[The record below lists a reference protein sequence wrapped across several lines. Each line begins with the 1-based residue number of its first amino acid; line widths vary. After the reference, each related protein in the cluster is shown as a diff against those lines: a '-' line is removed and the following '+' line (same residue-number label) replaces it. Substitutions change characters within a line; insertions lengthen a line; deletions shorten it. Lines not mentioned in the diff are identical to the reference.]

1 MRIYEENEMK
11 KILMIL
17 LFLVIIAIS
26 TSVFVHVSLVL
37 MTRYTPYSQIT
48 IRESIE
54 DDESDKQKMK
64 NVAEPKETREEN
76 NSIERNHINDCSYI
90 CPLKNRV
97 KVIEYTN

>member
-1 MRIYEENEMK
+1 MK

-64 NVAEPKETREEN
+64 NVAEPKETGEEN
-76 NSIERNHINDCSYI
+76 NSIERKHINDCSYI
-90 CPLKNRV
+90 CPLTNRV
-97 KVIEYTN
+97 KVVEFTN

>member
-1 MRIYEENEMK
+1 MK